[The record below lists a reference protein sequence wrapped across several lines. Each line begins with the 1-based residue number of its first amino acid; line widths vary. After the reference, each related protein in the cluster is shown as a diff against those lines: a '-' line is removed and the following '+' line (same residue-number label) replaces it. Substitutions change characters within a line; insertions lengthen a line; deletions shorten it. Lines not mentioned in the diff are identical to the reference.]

1 MNSPEELLRRDAP
14 RLMQTL
20 NLDVATARLEV
31 RVLLGHVLS
40 VDRTWLIAHEL
51 DPLQSEAIASYEE
64 LLGRRLAGEPI
75 AYILGEKEF
84 YGRTFRVTPDVLIPR
99 PETELLVELALKR
112 CSTIDKPRI
121 LDLGTGSGCIA
132 ITLALECPSSQV
144 TALEE
149 SRAAL
154 EIARQNASKS
164 GVDIEFVR
172 SRWFEALDDRQFDI
186 IVTNP
191 PYVAP
196 GDPHL
201 LQGDVGHEPVGALVA
216 GNKGLADIQEIVIQS
231 RQHLRPGGALLLEH
245 GYDQAEAVRELLIKN
260 GYAQPE
266 TWRDLAGIERATGA
280 KMSE

>member
-1 MNSPEELLRRDAP
+1 
-14 RLMQTL
+14 MQTL

>member
-1 MNSPEELLRRDAP
+1 
-14 RLMQTL
+14 MQTL
-20 NLDVATARLEV
+20 SLNVATARLEV
-31 RVLLGHVLS
+31 RVLLGHVLG
-40 VDRTWLIAHEL
+40 VDRTWLIAHER
-51 DPLQSEAIASYEE
+51 DPLQPEATASYEE

-84 YGRTFRVTPDVLIPR
+84 YGRMFKVTPDVLIPR

-112 CSTIDKPRI
+112 CSAIDKPRI

-132 ITLALECPSSQV
+132 ITLALEYPSAQV
-144 TALEE
+144 TAVEE

-154 EIARQNASKS
+154 EIAWQNASKS

-172 SRWFEALDDRQFDI
+172 SRWFEALGDRQFDT

-201 LQGDVGHEPVGALVA
+201 LQGDVRHEPVGALVA
-216 GNKGLADIQEIVIQS
+216 ESKGLADIKEIVAQS
-231 RQHLRPGGALLLEH
+231 RQHLRPGGVLLLEH
-245 GYDQAEAVRELLIKN
+245 GYDQAEAVRELLIKT

>member
-1 MNSPEELLRRDAP
+1 MSFPAELLLRDAP
-14 RLMQTL
+14 GLMQTL
-20 NLDVATARLEV
+20 SLDVAAARLEV
-31 RVLLGHVLS
+31 RVLLGHVLG
-40 VDRTWLIAHEL
+40 VDRTWLIAHER
-51 DPLQSEAIASYEE
+51 DPLQPEAIARYEE
-64 LLGRRLAGEPI
+64 LLGRRLEGEPI

-84 YGRTFRVTPDVLIPR
+84 YGRMFKVTPDVLIPR
-99 PETELLVELALKR
+99 PETELLVELAMTPCRARASSK
-112 CSTIDKPRI
+112 I

-132 ITLALECPSSQV
+132 ITLALECPSAQV
-144 TALEE
+144 TAVEE
-149 SRAAL
+149 SSPAL
-154 EIARQNASKS
+154 EIARQNAAKS

-172 SRWFEALDDRQFDI
+172 SRWFESLGDRQFDI
-186 IVTNP
+186 IVANP

-216 GNKGLADIQEIVIQS
+216 GNKGLADIQEIVAQS

-245 GYDQAEAVRELLIKN
+245 GYDQAGVVRELLIKT